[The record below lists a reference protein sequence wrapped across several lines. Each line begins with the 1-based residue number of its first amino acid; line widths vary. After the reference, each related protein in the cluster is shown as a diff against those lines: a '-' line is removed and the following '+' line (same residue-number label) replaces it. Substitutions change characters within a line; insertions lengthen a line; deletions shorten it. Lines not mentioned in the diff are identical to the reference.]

1 MPDKRQQS
9 KQRRAARNRA
19 SREALAARREAAA
32 RAAASSPASE
42 SSDPGDHATG
52 RGSRGA
58 APPVSGSQRSLGDML
73 QGTRPGDRAV
83 LLSVVLA
90 VGGAVALLFYRVPVD
105 DRGEAL
111 PIRFR
116 AIAVMV
122 RERLTGEPLPDNSS
136 TLLDVS
142 GPSILL
148 MLALPVLVTLFAVWG
163 NRRPDRARMLTF
175 AMLALAGTVILT
187 GGLGLFYFPA
197 MIALAVGGFRAR
209 RADLPAAS
217 AERLARTG
225 RGRGG
230 RGGVIDVD
238 GEEVTGERSD
248 AAGDEDE
255 AGDDDPLAELEAEL
269 RAEEEAEGQ
278 EAGADD
284 AAAADEAGAGEAGEA
299 EGSGRRWRRR

>member
-19 SREALAARREAAA
+19 TREALAARRDAAA
-32 RAAASSPASE
+32 RAASSSPASE
-42 SSDPGDHATG
+42 PAEPDGRRAGRRPGA
-52 RGSRGA
+52 A
-58 APPVSGSQRSLGDML
+58 APPTPAQPRTLGDML

-83 LLSVVLA
+83 LLSVVFA
-90 VGGAVALLFYRVPVD
+90 VAGAVALLFYRVPVD

-111 PIRFR
+111 PVRFR
-116 AIAVMV
+116 AVAAMV
-122 RERLTGEPLPDNSS
+122 RERLTGEPVPDDSS

-148 MLALPVLVTLFAVWG
+148 MIGLPVLVTLFAVWG

-197 MIALAVGGFRAR
+197 MIVLAIGGFRAR
-209 RADLPAAS
+209 RADLPAAT

-225 RGRGG
+225 RSRRDGD
-230 RGGVIDVD
+230 VIDVD
-238 GEEVTGERSD
+238 GEEVSGE
-248 AAGDEDE
+248 
-255 AGDDDPLAELEAEL
+255 DDPLADLEAEL
-269 RAEEEAEGQ
+269 RAEEEAERDAD
-278 EAGADD
+278 AGE
-284 AAAADEAGAGEAGEA
+284 ADEADEVGDDA
-299 EGSGRRWRRR
+299 EPEESGRRRRRR